1 MDFYG
6 NKYSVKSINN
16 QSIKIGKISK
26 KMEEAF
32 NLAFASDINV
42 YIRPAFL
49 DALAARRPESYLK
62 TIEEMKSIIKNPDI
76 IYYSK
81 DDTCFGFFRL
91 YPSSSGFQVILI
103 KVSPQGRPKVWA
115 VEEMRRVGDAECKA
129 FLKAGVFRRLK

>member
-49 DALAARRPESYLK
+49 DALATRRPESYLK

-81 DDTCFGFFRL
+81 TNTCFGFLRL
-91 YPSSSGFQVILI
+91 YPSAQGFLVVFI

-115 VEEMRRVGDAECKA
+115 VEEMRRVGDAECKEL
-129 FLKAGVFRRLK
+129 LKVGVFRRLK